1 MTGVEILINSG
12 YMWVVELTG
21 PAADGL
27 NVGVK
32 KKKKRNQD
40 KQRSDYL
47 VWTFNF
53 ILRDI
58 RTFGEFSE

>member
-32 KKKKRNQD
+32 KKKKKTKSR
-40 KQRSDYL
+40 
-47 VWTFNF
+47 
-53 ILRDI
+53 
-58 RTFGEFSE
+58 

>member
-32 KKKKRNQD
+32 KKKKKRNQD

-47 VWTFNF
+47 V
-53 ILRDI
+53 
-58 RTFGEFSE
+58 